1 MFGKDGFIG
10 TTIAAYNPR
19 GRSMGGILRVATMIA
34 ILLVRTIHVCYYI
47 ARAAI
52 NARLAALIVGCIFG
66 ILGTI
71 FVAICLAQIG
81 AARGKA
87 RVLGI
92 NWVRFFLSCYGA
104 ALLVKP
110 LQYS

>member
-19 GRSMGGILRVATMIA
+19 GRSAGGILRVVTMIL
-34 ILLVRTIHVCYYI
+34 ILLVRTIHVCVYI
-47 ARAAI
+47 ARSAI

-71 FVAICLAQIG
+71 LVAICLAQIG
-81 AARGKA
+81 AAQGKR

-92 NWVRFFLSCYGA
+92 NWVRSRHSSNPSPPRRFVFIMH
-104 ALLVKP
+104 
-110 LQYS
+110 